1 MLETTSPAFSLF
13 PKVISLK
20 EGDFFF
26 DSLRQVSDWVKKNR
40 PQKEGEGLLPGGGGC
55 LLHRWSSPRPSLH
68 SHSSPCSPTHAND

>member
-1 MLETTSPAFSLF
+1 MLETTSPAFSLL

-55 LLHRWSSPRPSLH
+55 LLHSQTLSPFSLI
-68 SHSSPCSPTHAND
+68 PLFPFACE

>member
-1 MLETTSPAFSLF
+1 MPAFPLF

-40 PQKEGEGLLPGGGGC
+40 PQKEGEEGISLEGVAACYITEMFQTLHPFLIIPKLP
-55 LLHRWSSPRPSLH
+55 
-68 SHSSPCSPTHAND
+68 